1 MPVGKRIY
9 SNFTRPSR
17 ELVEQFRGL
26 PTANIAD
33 CMGRI
38 SCIDTEICPLNHTPL
53 LGAALTVKVPGG
65 DNLMFHKALEMAQ
78 EGDILVINGFGDMTR
93 SLCGELMATMA
104 RQKGI
109 RGFVIDGC
117 VRDLE
122 SFAGMTDFACYARG
136 ITPNG
141 PYKNGPG
148 EIGLPVAVG
157 HQVIFSG
164 DILVGDEDGVVVIRP
179 DDASAIARE
188 ARAILEA
195 EQQKRVNYQNGKC
208 SLDWVNEKLR
218 ALNLEE
224 GDG

>member
-122 SFAGMTDFACYARG
+122 SFAGMTDFACYARELPPMAHIKTARVRLGSLLQWAIRLSFLG
-136 ITPNG
+136 IFW
-141 PYKNGPG
+141 
-148 EIGLPVAVG
+148 LAMRMV
-157 HQVIFSG
+157 
-164 DILVGDEDGVVVIRP
+164 L
-179 DDASAIARE
+179 
-188 ARAILEA
+188 
-195 EQQKRVNYQNGKC
+195 
-208 SLDWVNEKLR
+208 W
-218 ALNLEE
+218 
-224 GDG
+224 